1 MSSTTVKP
9 PSAPHIPMPDPRP
22 NRSNKLMAL
31 VGLALLG
38 LPAAAWYGAA
48 RVDQEVSVTDARL
61 TASVPAQSSV
71 EVDGV
76 SFQFVADCS
85 STGDDFLAAGS
96 GKTDDGTSFFVVAE
110 APKTVSVA
118 VGVSSDLDTPPSA
131 LPSYRTTT
139 ADLSRDE
146 DGDFLTG
153 TAEFV
158 DTHGTNT
165 SQRLAGSIRIHC
177 PRSADAS

>member
-1 MSSTTVKP
+1 
-9 PSAPHIPMPDPRP
+9 MPDPPSR
-22 NRSNKLMAL
+22 RSNKLMAL

-71 EVDGV
+71 HVDGV
-76 SFQFVADCS
+76 SFDFVAECS

-96 GKTDDGTSFFVVAE
+96 GKTEDGTPFFVVAE

-118 VGVSSDLDTPPSA
+118 VGVSSDLDTPPAA

-139 ADLSRDE
+139 ADLSRIE
-146 DGDFLTG
+146 DRDFLAG
-153 TAEFV
+153 TAQFV

-165 SQRLAGSIRIHC
+165 SQRLDGSIRIHC
-177 PRSADAS
+177 PLTPGAS